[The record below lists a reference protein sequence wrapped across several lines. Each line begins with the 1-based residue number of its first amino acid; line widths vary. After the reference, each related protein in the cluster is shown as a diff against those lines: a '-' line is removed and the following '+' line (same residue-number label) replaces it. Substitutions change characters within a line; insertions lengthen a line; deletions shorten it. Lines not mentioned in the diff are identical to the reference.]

1 MTWKR
6 KMTLST
12 LAAVLAS
19 GAAAAVPPRPA
30 ADIGLIGHAYAAGS
44 LPQPGTIDQA
54 LAQLYAL
61 HAALLA
67 GDPAD
72 YRDVLNFRE
81 ELRSLDPAAEFALA
95 APVWDKIQPKLA
107 ATEDLEFIKS
117 NLFLL
122 MRDTIALLYAPEAS
136 DLQAIRSN
144 ADYRRALVPIVRAGG
159 VDDLTMDEVVEF
171 MYGNGAGKRG
181 VEGTIREF
189 VSRLSQ
195 PELMQLLFMP
205 EKRNELM
212 LRVLTDMLGR
222 TGDYAF
228 SRMLQAYGI
237 TGADLVKV
245 LGNVQE
251 RLQLEKP
258 AGTAL
263 LVALMRMTSSELVKV
278 GNGGRMHQYSLLLN
292 GIAAPEGAI
301 RWYKIEGDDDVRVFV
316 NGLVTIPDDSAAGS
330 ALLQA
335 KLINPY
341 GGPEKIVFE
350 KRITLSAESGAT
362 PSPSPD
368 PGASPTPG
376 PGTSPSPDPGASPT
390 PGPGTSPSPDPG
402 ASPTPGPGTSPSPD
416 PGASPTP
423 APTPTPDPGTG
434 GGFPGFPG
442 FPGGGFPGGGTPGS
456 GSGSGSESGNAGP
469 GSIAE
474 RIRSIVEQYIAR
486 IEAIRRE
493 LAASP
498 TPAQRIA
505 LIREAFKAAQE
516 ALDAIAKINLTALEP
531 DPAGLSGIK
540 WDSADALAS
549 LAAVS
554 EAAASVKSALEGLDG
569 SGSDLTKKLRVSV
582 QLDAGSAGSS
592 WSLEVPQEAL
602 TAAQTSGIQY
612 IGLAGGGA
620 QVSVPVDGRSG
631 DLQISLTHEDDSE
644 VRKAT
649 DLPLASGGYSFKVR
663 QNGQAS
669 AAAAKPLRLS
679 LPVSADSA
687 GSDLLGLVRI
697 RAGRAVDF
705 QAGTVSSVYE
715 ADVLD
720 SAAVYAVVENKVE
733 FTDLANA
740 KWAETSIQG
749 IAAKGIMTGVAAG
762 KFDPSRSVT
771 RAEIAKMIVRAFN
784 LEGSS
789 ADIAFKDVKA
799 TDWFAPYVAAAVASG
814 ITNGRSSDSFAP
826 GAPVSRQELAVM
838 VTRAMQAAG
847 GYPALTNPDAAL
859 AAYKDQASVA
869 ASLRPGVA
877 LAAQLGIVGSG
888 GVLQPAKPASRAEAA
903 VILYRTLKQL
913 QS

>member
-30 ADIGLIGHAYAAGS
+30 THAGLIGHAYAAGS

-81 ELRSLDPAAEFALA
+81 ELRSLDPAAEFAIA

-122 MRDTIALLYAPEAS
+122 MRDTIALLYAPQAS

-144 ADYRRALVPIVRAGG
+144 ADYRRALAPIVRAGG

-171 MYGNGAGKRG
+171 MYGNGADKRG

-245 LGNVQE
+245 LGNAQE

-301 RWYKIEGDDDVRVFV
+301 RWYKIEGDADVRVFV

-341 GGPEKIVFE
+341 GGPEKVVFE
-350 KRITLSAESGAT
+350 KRITLTGESGAT
-362 PSPSPD
+362 PSPSPDPGASPTPGTSPD

-390 PGPGTSPSPDPG
+390 PGPGTSPSP
-402 ASPTPGPGTSPSPD
+402 SPD

-423 APTPTPDPGTG
+423 VPTPTPDPGTG

-474 RIRSIVEQYIAR
+474 RIRSIVEHYIAR

-516 ALDAIAKINLTALEP
+516 ALDAIAKINLTAQEP
-531 DPAGLSGIK
+531 DSAGLSGIK
-540 WDSADALAS
+540 WDSADALSS

-554 EAAASVKSALEGLDG
+554 EAAVSVKSALDGLDG
-569 SGSDLTKKLRVSV
+569 SGSGLAQKLRVSV

-620 QVSVPVDGRSG
+620 QVSVPVDGHSG
-631 DLQISLTHEDDSE
+631 DLHISLTHEADSE

-649 DLPLASGGYSFKVR
+649 HLPLASGGYSFKVR

-705 QAGTVSSVYE
+705 QSGTVSSVYE

-733 FTDLANA
+733 FSDLAKV
-740 KWAETSIQG
+740 KWAEASIQG

-762 KFDPSRSVT
+762 TFDPSRSIT

-826 GAPVSRQELAVM
+826 NAPVSRQELAVM

-847 GYPALTNPDAAL
+847 GYPALTDPDAAL
-859 AAYKDQASVA
+859 ADFRDQAAVA